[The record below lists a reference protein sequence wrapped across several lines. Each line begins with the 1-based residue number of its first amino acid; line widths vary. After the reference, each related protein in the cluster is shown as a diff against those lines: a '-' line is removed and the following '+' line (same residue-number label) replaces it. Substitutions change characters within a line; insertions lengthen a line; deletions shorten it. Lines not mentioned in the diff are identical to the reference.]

1 MPTLE
6 ELRARLQGQIE
17 EFDHELRVELPK
29 RIATAV
35 AMGDLSENAE
45 YSSALERQ
53 EFVRARLGQL
63 TRRQGELSRIDLR
76 DLPRDRTGFGS
87 YVEVEDEDGEKH
99 AWRLVFPE
107 FVGLDD
113 DMVSVASPM
122 GRALIG
128 SRPGDEVWLD
138 TPDGERT
145 YRVLHVV
152 TLHGEQVAAPES
164 DDG

>member
-1 MPTLE
+1 MTMLD
-6 ELRARLQGQIE
+6 ELRTRLQGQIE
-17 EFDHELRVELPK
+17 EFDRELRVELPK
-29 RIATAV
+29 RIAAAV

-63 TRRQGELSRIDLR
+63 TRRLSELSRIDLR
-76 DLPRDRTGFGS
+76 DVPRDRVGFGS
-87 YVEVEDEDGEKH
+87 RVAAEDEEGRRH

-107 FVGLDD
+107 FVDLDD
-113 DMVSVASPM
+113 ELISIASPL

-128 SRPGDEVWLD
+128 SRPGDEVWFD

-145 YRVLHVV
+145 FRVVEVV
-152 TLHGEQVAAPES
+152 TLHGVAVPMES
-164 DDG
+164 DGG